1 LPPVLRRPRDSS
13 PPGPHYWDKGNV
25 FVIDGGGNLR
35 RIRRRPGN
43 WERRETEDDCRFIPE
58 NRSWDVDD
66 RERVAR
72 AIELYDIIP
81 SDSTD
86 SANERWL
93 KRRAREYCLQGRVTL
108 TADPD

>member
-1 LPPVLRRPRDSS
+1 MAAAIFDVSA
-13 PPGPHYWDKGNV
+13 G
-25 FVIDGGGNLR
+25 
-35 RIRRRPGN
+35 RPGN
-43 WERRETEDDCRFIPE
+43 WERRETEDDYRFIPE

-66 RERVAR
+66 RERIAR

-81 SDSTD
+81 GDSID

-93 KRRAREYCLQGRVTL
+93 KRRAREYCLRGRVTL